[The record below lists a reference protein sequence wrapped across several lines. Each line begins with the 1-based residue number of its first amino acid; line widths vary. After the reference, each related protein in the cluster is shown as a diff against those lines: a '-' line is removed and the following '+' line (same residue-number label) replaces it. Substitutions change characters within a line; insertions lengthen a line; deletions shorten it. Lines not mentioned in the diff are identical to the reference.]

1 MQTSFVEMDFG
12 TTKLDK
18 EGCILLALS
27 STRQASA
34 ELRTLRAGIPMKPR
48 RMSLFADG
56 KPVEIPNFTEATR
69 PRSSDRVTLT
79 ARTLNSMCVEPFLV
93 FEQRAKQQRNL
104 PMMISFGTGRKR
116 TGMAQN
122 VAPMLKKFRF
132 VVERLV

>member
-1 MQTSFVEMDFG
+1 
-12 TTKLDK
+12 
-18 EGCILLALS
+18 
-27 STRQASA
+27 
-34 ELRTLRAGIPMKPR
+34 
-48 RMSLFADG
+48 MSLFADG

-122 VAPMLKKFRF
+122 VAPMLKKVRLA
-132 VVERLV
+132 VERLVYRQHTSNRRHGSHLFAFQSPGDAGE

>member
-1 MQTSFVEMDFG
+1 MSDVFDDTIDPQSITRPTWRASPPSSHRISGLHISEPPHLRCG
-12 TTKLDK
+12 CCRSIKTT
-18 EGCILLALS
+18 E
-27 STRQASA
+27 
-34 ELRTLRAGIPMKPR
+34 
-48 RMSLFADG
+48 
-56 KPVEIPNFTEATR
+56 VTR
-69 PRSSDRVTLT
+69 PRSSDCVTLT

-122 VAPMLKKFRF
+122 VAPMLKKCRF